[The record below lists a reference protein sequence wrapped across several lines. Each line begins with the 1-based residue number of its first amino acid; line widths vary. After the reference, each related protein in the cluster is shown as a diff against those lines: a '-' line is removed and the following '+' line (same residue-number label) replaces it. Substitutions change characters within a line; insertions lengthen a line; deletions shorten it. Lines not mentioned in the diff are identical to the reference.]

1 MWRSFLNTDVIY
13 IFLFLPEI
21 FCPHDDVIMS
31 NTYKK
36 IRFIGYAI
44 PTTPAELVPI
54 GNPNGPGAVA
64 GTYLADPDT
73 ETDISNRIS
82 ILKNA
87 VDTAKDKLPSGET
100 DVINVFVAPEFYYH
114 GTQGPYIYSE
124 SSEDPVD
131 ALQQQLAEMFNAID
145 YPNWT
150 FICGSVITAMLKDI
164 DEVFD
169 SNSVKTRNSV
179 VQNLS
184 QQWLTSFGP
193 LKDVIFDMLVNFIKN
208 CHSYPN
214 CVVRNRVVIVSN
226 ISIRPLEVDNPT
238 NLMTTEK
245 YYVSNED
252 FLLYDVTGKQA
263 VTEQMTT
270 YHPIDLSAGDAKQS
284 AFDEYAIF
292 RQNGID
298 PKNPVSTTV
307 TDYGVE
313 ICLDHNDT
321 RLRRNIDNKLEEIT
335 GIHVQLIPSC
345 GMQISL
351 PSVAADSNGL
361 VFNCDGQFSLNTTPM
376 GQGVINGIDC
386 LYANYINE
394 NNSNY
399 AAHSQLARVKE
410 PATGGD
416 PNAQGS
422 TNATFETLDVE
433 NITVVPVTAPANLN
447 DYFAGGPGQVHIYGL
462 DEPFT
467 LYP

>member
-1 MWRSFLNTDVIY
+1 MN
-13 IFLFLPEI
+13 
-21 FCPHDDVIMS
+21 
-31 NTYKK
+31 NTYNR

-44 PTTPAELVPI
+44 PTTPANLIPI

-64 GTYLADPDT
+64 GTYLANSDIQ
-73 ETDISNRIS
+73 TDLSNRIS

-87 VDTAKDKLPSGET
+87 VDIAKDQLPTTET

-114 GTQGPYIYSE
+114 GTEGPYVYSDP
-124 SSEDPVD
+124 SEDPIDV
-131 ALQQQLAEMFNAID
+131 LQQQLAETFNATD

-150 FICGSVITAMLKDI
+150 FICGSAITTILKNSSRI
-164 DEVFD
+164 LS
-169 SNSVKTRNSV
+169 SNSVSVRNSV

-184 QQWLTSFGP
+184 EQWLTSFGP
-193 LKDVIFDMLVNFIKN
+193 LKSVIFDMLVNFIKN

-214 CVVRNRVVIVSN
+214 CEVRNRVVIVSN
-226 ISIRPLEVDNPT
+226 IPIRTPEVDNPT

-252 FLLYDVTGKQA
+252 FLLYDVTGKQ
-263 VTEQMTT
+263 VITEQMTA
-270 YHPIDLSAGDAKQS
+270 YPPIDLSAGDAKQS
-284 AFDEYAIF
+284 AFDQYAIF
-292 RQNGID
+292 RQNDID
-298 PKNPVSTTV
+298 SNNPIGTTV

-313 ICLDHNDT
+313 ICLDHSDT
-321 RLRRNIDNKLEEIT
+321 RLRRNIDNEPEVIG

-351 PSVAADSNGL
+351 PSVATDRNGL
-361 VFNCDGQFSLNTTPM
+361 IFNCDGQYALNTTPS
-376 GQGVINGIDC
+376 GQGVINNVDC
-386 LYANYINE
+386 LYANYIDE

-416 PNAQGS
+416 PNASGS
-422 TNATFETLDVE
+422 TNASFETLDAS
-433 NITVVPVTAPANLN
+433 NITVVPVPASANLN
-447 DYFAGGPGQVHIYGL
+447 EYFAGGPGQIHIYGL
-462 DEPFT
+462 NDPFI

>member
-1 MWRSFLNTDVIY
+1 
-13 IFLFLPEI
+13 
-21 FCPHDDVIMS
+21 MS
-31 NTYKK
+31 NFYNK

-73 ETDISNRIS
+73 ETDLSNRIA

-87 VDTAKDKLPSGET
+87 VDTAKARLPKAET
-100 DVINVFVAPEFYYH
+100 GVINVFVAPEFYYH
-114 GTQGPYIYSE
+114 GTHGPYIYSDP
-124 SSEDPVD
+124 SQDPV
-131 ALQQQLAEMFNAID
+131 ASLQQQLAKTFDAAD
-145 YPNWT
+145 YPDWT
-150 FICGSVITAMLKDI
+150 FVCGSVITAMLKDI
-164 DEVFD
+164 DTVFE

-184 QQWLTSFGP
+184 QQWLKAFGP

-214 CVVRNRVVIVSN
+214 CVVRNRAVIVSN
-226 ISIRPLEVDNPT
+226 ISLRPPGVDKPT

-252 FLLYDVTGKQA
+252 FLLYDVTGAQA

-270 YHPIDLSAGDAKQS
+270 YHPIDLSAGDAKQN

-292 RQNGID
+292 RQNG
-298 PKNPVSTTV
+298 

-321 RLRRNIDNKLEEIT
+321 RLRRNIDNKTEASA

-345 GMQISL
+345 GMQIGL
-351 PSVAADSNGL
+351 PSVAADRNGL
-361 VFNCDGQFSLNTTPM
+361 VFNCDGQFSLNTRAS
-376 GQGVINGIDC
+376 GQGVMNEVDC
-386 LYANYINE
+386 LYANYVNE
-394 NNSNY
+394 SNSKY

-422 TNATFETLDVE
+422 TNATFETLDKE
-433 NITVVPVTAPANLN
+433 KITVVPVAAPANLN
-447 DYFAGGPGQVHIYGL
+447 DYFAGGPGEVHIYGL
-462 DEPFT
+462 DDPFT